1 MLTWVEFA
9 AAEPELASAG
19 VALLYPPHIGVGLAY
34 LSTVRPDGGPRVHPM
49 CPIITAEGLFALIV
63 PGPKCGDL
71 LRDGRYAMHSFPTD
85 DNEDAFYV
93 TGVAEHV
100 DDVARGRTVVGQ
112 FLTERSQFEF
122 TEEHLAEQMPFAF
135 RVDTA
140 MLTRTTG
147 HGDPEPRHTIWKA

>member
-19 VALLYPPHIGVGLAY
+19 VGLLYPPHIGVGLAY
-34 LSTVRPDGGPRVHPM
+34 LSTIRPDGGPRVHPM
-49 CPIITAEGLFALIV
+49 CPILTAEGLFALIV
-63 PGPKCGDL
+63 PGPKCRDL
-71 LRDGRYAMHSFPTD
+71 VRDGRYAMHSFPTD
-85 DNEDAFYV
+85 DNEDAFYL
-93 TGVAEHV
+93 TGVAQHV
-100 DDVARGRTVVGQ
+100 DDVARRRTVVDQ
-112 FLTERSQFEF
+112 FLGERSQFEF
-122 TEEHLAEQMPFAF
+122 TEEHLAEQMAFAF